1 MTRGLRL
8 RFLSFHGPS
17 AEPAIVEFGPG
28 LNVIYGASNTGK
40 SFILNTVDFMLGG
53 KPPLRDIPE
62 REGYDRV
69 LLAFETLA
77 GDQFTVSRSID
88 GGAFTLFD
96 GLHSASLPADQGK
109 VLADIHNEK
118 RDDNLSAY
126 LLGQIDLTQKRIRKN
141 KRGDTQSLSFRNLA
155 RLILI
160 NEQEIIQERSPLSDG
175 NVVAD
180 TANTSVFKLLL
191 TGVDDS
197 AFTAGQKPTAED
209 QSRGAQIDLLD
220 QLIGDYER
228 QVKELA
234 GKPDELQEQLDRLEN
249 TMDSQSAQLAM
260 TEAQF
265 KEATIQRR
273 DVAKRVED
281 ANNRL
286 TEITALLERFT
297 LLEAH
302 YRSDLARLSA
312 IEEAG
317 SLFGALGDAACPL
330 CGASKDHQ
338 AKADCEGDV
347 DRVVAAAGAEIAKIK
362 LRQTELADTMTTL
375 REEAVSFERRLP
387 RLESR
392 LRELSGEIDSVV
404 APNLRQL
411 RASYKELAD
420 KGGEVREAL
429 AIHRGLSDLIERKAK
444 LEKEDE
450 VRFGSA
456 NGSTDFGLSTA
467 TADKFASLI
476 QTILQAW
483 HFPNA
488 DRVHFDLSTRDLVI
502 GGKNRTSFGKGLRA
516 ITQAAFTIG
525 LMEYCRL
532 NQTAHPGFVM
542 LDSPLLSYREP
553 EAGADD
559 SDDLRGTDLNAS
571 FFDYIAKLPEDRQV
585 IIIEN
590 TDPPSE
596 VRTSDSTSLFT
607 GVQGKGRFGLFPKA
621 PRLQGEFDELLG

>member
-17 AEPAIVEFGPG
+17 AEAAVVEFGPG

-40 SFILNTVDFMLGG
+40 SFILNAVDFMLGG

-69 LLAFETLA
+69 LLAVETLA
-77 GDQFTVSRSID
+77 GDQFTVSRSVN

-96 GLHSASLPADQGK
+96 GLHAAELPVDQGK
-109 VLADIHNEK
+109 ILADIHNDK

-126 LLGQIDLTQKRIRKN
+126 LLNLIDLTQKRIRKN

-209 QSRGAQIDLLD
+209 QLRGGQIDLLD

-228 QVKELA
+228 QVNELA
-234 GKPDELQEQLDRLEN
+234 GKPDELQEQLARLEN
-249 TMDSQSAQLAM
+249 TMDSQSAQLAV

-265 KEATIQRR
+265 KEATVQRR
-273 DVAKRVED
+273 DVAKRVEE

-286 TEITALLERFT
+286 TEITALLDRFT
-297 LLEAH
+297 LLNAH
-302 YRSDLARLSA
+302 YRSDLERLSA

-317 SLFGALGDAACPL
+317 SLFGALGDATCPL
-330 CGASKDHQ
+330 CGALKEHQ

-347 DRVVAAAGAEIAKIK
+347 DQVVAAAAAEIAKIK
-362 LRQTELADTMTTL
+362 VRQTDLADTMTTL

-392 LRELSGEIDSVV
+392 FRELSGEIDSVV

-450 VRFGSA
+450 ARFGSA

-476 QTILQAW
+476 QTILQEW

-502 GGKNRTSFGKGLRA
+502 GGKNRIAFGKGLRA

-571 FFDYIAKLPEDRQV
+571 FFDYIANLPEDRQI

-590 TDPPSE
+590 TDPPPQIRKSE
-596 VRTSDSTSLFT
+596 RTALFT
-607 GVQGKGRFGLFPKA
+607 GVLGKGRPGLFPEPKK
-621 PRLQGEFDELLG
+621 GEFDDLLG

>member
-1 MTRGLRL
+1 MTRGMRL
-8 RFLSFHGPS
+8 CSLSFHGPS
-17 AEPAIVEFGPG
+17 VPPAIIDFGPG
-28 LNVIYGASNTGK
+28 LNVVYGASNTGK
-40 SFILNTVDFMLGG
+40 SFILNAVDFMLGG

-69 LLAFETLA
+69 LLAIETLA
-77 GDQFTVSRSID
+77 GAQFTITRSVD

-96 GLHSASLPADQGK
+96 GLYAQALPTGQGQI
-109 VLADIHNEK
+109 LADIHNDK

-126 LLGQIDLTQKRIRKN
+126 LLSQIDLTQKRIRKN

-175 NVVAD
+175 NLVAD

-197 AFTAGQKPTAED
+197 ALTAALKPTAED
-209 QSRGAQIDLLD
+209 QTRGAQIDLLD

-234 GKPDELQEQLDRLEN
+234 GKPEELQEQLDRLEK
-249 TMDSQSAQLAM
+249 TMDNQSSQLAV

-265 KEATIQRR
+265 KEATVQRR
-273 DVAKRVED
+273 DVAKRLEE

-297 LLEAH
+297 LLAAH

-317 SLFGALGDAACPL
+317 SLFGALGDSACPL
-330 CGASKDHQ
+330 CGASADHQ

-347 DRVVAAAGAEIAKIK
+347 AGVVAAARAEIAKIRV
-362 LRQTELADTMTTL
+362 RQSDLAETMTTL
-375 REEAVSFERRLP
+375 RAEAVSFERRLP
-387 RLESR
+387 NLQSK
-392 LRELSGEIDSVV
+392 LRDLSGKIDSVV

-411 RASYKELAD
+411 RASYKDLAD

-450 VRFGSA
+450 ARFGSA
-456 NGSTDFGLSTA
+456 NTATDFGLSTA

-476 QTILQAW
+476 QSILQVW

-553 EAGADD
+553 EAGADAA
-559 SDDLRGTDLNAS
+559 DDLRGTDLNAS
-571 FFDYIAKLPEDRQV
+571 FFDYIAKLPDDRQV

-590 TDPPSE
+590 TDPPPE
-596 VRTSDSTSLFT
+596 VRTSNSTTLFT
-607 GVQGKGRFGLFPKA
+607 GVVGRGRSGLFPNTK
-621 PRLQGEFDELLG
+621 PQDEFDDLFG